1 MMTSKL
7 PSLIGIRL
15 ILKGWFYKIRGQPWI
30 TSASLAQ
37 RKVSMVPFVGS
48 ISPEGFLPLIL
59 LLAVIIARVVVTVVV
74 VVAVGGVPSTLKLLF
89 MVIGFLYRI
98 MFHYLFY

>member
-1 MMTSKL
+1 MN
-7 PSLIGIRL
+7 
-15 ILKGWFYKIRGQPWI
+15 

-48 ISPEGFLPLIL
+48 ISHEGFLYPIL
-59 LLAVIIARVVVTVVV
+59 LLVVIIARIVVTVVV
-74 VVAVGGVPSTLKLLF
+74 VVAVGGVPSILKLSF

-98 MFHYLFY
+98 VFHYLLY